1 MKKLLI
7 ILLVIGTLGGLA
19 VLIMQRA
26 EKVQTA
32 RAEQAKPV
40 ILPKVSVKVSA
51 AVARDFANVVE
62 VTGEVRAKRVV
73 QVYPKLGGRIEAM
86 DVALGQR
93 VAAGDVLARVEE
105 NDLGW
110 REKQGVAGERAA
122 SAGVRQAAAQVDIL
136 KIELERAK
144 KLHAEGALPEADLV
158 RVQGQMTAASAA
170 LNAARAQVDVAK
182 AGSGLAKEAR
192 SWTVVESPIDG
203 VVTRRFAE
211 LGATAGPQMP
221 MFELQ
226 DQSTLEIRVDVPAHA
241 LDTVKAAETSGAE
254 LEFTVTERP
263 GKVFKAKVKAIGRSL
278 DAQSRRIQVELEASG
293 DIVDEGVLPAMM
305 ATIHLRTG
313 ERKGLVAVPREAL
326 ITTVEG
332 PSVFVVRDGKAKRL
346 VAGDGDRTHVPVAEG
361 LAVGDEVV
369 IEGQETLRD
378 GTEVQVV
385 KPGEKVGAQGSNEAK
400 PAGAQEAKEA
410 KDDKGEKAEGDNEE
424 KAKAEV
430 AP

>member
-62 VTGEVRAKRVV
+62 VTGEVRARRVV

-86 DVALGQR
+86 DVALGQK

-122 SAGVRQAAAQVDIL
+122 AAGVRQAAAQVDIL

-241 LDTVKAAETSGAE
+241 LDTVKAAEASGAE

-293 DIVDEGVLPAMM
+293 SIVDEGVLPAMM
-305 ATIHLRTG
+305 ATVLLRTG
-313 ERKGLVAVPREAL
+313 ERKGLVAAPREAL
-326 ITTVEG
+326 ITTVDG

-346 VAGDGDRTHVPVAEG
+346 VAGEGDRTHVPVAEG

-378 GTEVQVV
+378 GTEVQL
-385 KPGEKVGAQGSNEAK
+385 GK
-400 PAGAQEAKEA
+400 PAASQDGKEA
-410 KDDKGEKAEGDNEE
+410 KGEKDEKGAGDNEE
-424 KAKAEV
+424 KAKAEA